1 MAGETVSGG
10 QKEEGRHN
18 YSSWSLKRWKGNPD
32 GEKPPWFK

>member
-1 MAGETVSGG
+1 MTRETVIGG

-18 YSSWSLKRWKGNPD
+18 NSSCSLKGWKGNPD